1 MLAAGLVMVGVG
13 SMMNANLTDQADF
26 NQFMWPQMV
35 RGVGLLMCLLTA
47 SRIAMGTLPNS
58 EISNAAGL
66 FNVLRNLGGAVG
78 LAFMDTIRDIRVDY
92 HWAQLIPAIDTNR
105 AVVLEELTKAQ
116 LAVTGVLSDPAAV
129 AIKQIADRVM
139 VQAQVLAFNDLFL
152 WIGAM
157 YALSLIHI

>member
-1 MLAAGLVMVGVG
+1 
-13 SMMNANLTDQADF
+13 
-26 NQFMWPQMV
+26 
-35 RGVGLLMCLLTA
+35 
-47 SRIAMGTLPNS
+47 
-58 EISNAAGL
+58 
-66 FNVLRNLGGAVG
+66 
-78 LAFMDTIRDIRVDY
+78 MDTIRDIRVDY

-116 LAVTGVLSDPAAV
+116 LAVTGALSDPAAV

-157 YALSLIHI
+157 YACALPLMFLSVRHKMKIPAAPTECFY